1 MEIYIW
7 IIIALL
13 AVNVIVSIYAI
24 SEPTYHKVF
33 VREELIK
40 IHGSLSVTVQQLNTI
55 NERLRERI
63 QLGFPVNLREKSF
76 NELMFIKNKINSFEY
91 DYVLGEIK
99 NELTYIRREIE
110 NLNA

>member
-40 IHGSLSVTVQQLNTI
+40 IHVLLKQNG
-55 NERLRERI
+55 LRKR
-63 QLGFPVNLREKSF
+63 
-76 NELMFIKNKINSFEY
+76 KN
-91 DYVLGEIK
+91 
-99 NELTYIRREIE
+99 IR
-110 NLNA
+110 